1 MPLTVR
7 VAFDATSLL
16 GRRTGIGVC
25 TEQILARLTRPD
37 IEVTAFAISA
47 RGARSLKSVVPPGI
61 AVVKRPM
68 AARPLRAAWRFS
80 NHPSL
85 ENWTGR
91 FDVVHGP
98 NFVVPPSRSGA
109 EVVTVHDLTCIRF
122 PDMCTADTLQIP
134 TLLRRAIARGA
145 WVHTVSQF
153 VAEEVTEQFA
163 IAADRV
169 RVIPNGA
176 PQICPEPERDALAVG
191 GRVLAGGAEY
201 LLSLGTI
208 EPRKDIPGLIAAFDL
223 LAASHPGLV
232 LVIAGPDGWGAETVR
247 SAIDASPNSARIL
260 RTGWVD
266 DLHRNQLLAGAAAFV
281 YPSIYEGFG
290 LPPLEALAFGT
301 PVVATRVGALPEVL
315 ADTVVWAD
323 PHDAEDLASA
333 ITGVLDDPDAAASR
347 TRLGRQ
353 RLPRFDW
360 DRTVD
365 SLVQLYADAAT
376 ERRSVQH

>member
-1 MPLTVR
+1 VR

-25 TEQILARLTRPD
+25 TEQILARLTRPGL
-37 IEVTAFAISA
+37 EVTAFAVSA
-47 RGARSLKSVVPPGI
+47 RGARSLRTIVPPGI
-61 AVVKRPM
+61 GVVKRPM
-68 AARPLRAAWRFS
+68 AARPLRAAWRIS
-80 NHPSL
+80 DHPSL

-98 NFVVPPSRSGA
+98 NFVVPPSCRGA

-122 PDMCTADTLQIP
+122 PEMCTADTLQIP

-153 VAEEVTEQFA
+153 VADEVTEHFE

-169 RVIPNGA
+169 RVIHNGA
-176 PQICPEPERDALAVG
+176 PSVCPEPERDLLAAG
-191 GRVLAGGAEY
+191 GRVLVGGADY

-223 LAASHPGLV
+223 VAPTHPGLA

-247 SAIDASPNSARIL
+247 SAIENSPNSSRIL

-315 ADTVVWAD
+315 ADSVAWAD
-323 PHDAEDLASA
+323 PGDAVDLASA
-333 ITGVLDDPDAAASR
+333 IAGVLDDPEAAASR
-347 TRLGRQ
+347 TRLGEE

-365 SLVQLYADAAT
+365 SLVELFADAAA
-376 ERRSVQH
+376 ERRNVQR

>member
-1 MPLTVR
+1 MR

-16 GRRTGIGVC
+16 GRRTGIGFC
-25 TEQILARLTRPD
+25 TEQILTRLTRPD

-47 RGARSLKSVVPPGI
+47 RGARSLRTVVPPGI
-61 AVVKRPM
+61 GVVNRPM
-68 AARPLRAAWRFS
+68 AARPLRAAWRIS

-98 NFVVPPSRSGA
+98 NFVVPPSRRGA

-122 PDMCTADTLQIP
+122 PELCTADTLQIP

-153 VAEEVTEQFA
+153 VADEVTEHFE

-169 RVIPNGA
+169 RVIHNGA
-176 PQICPEPERDALAVG
+176 PSICPESERAALAAVG
-191 GRVLAGGAEY
+191 RALAGGADY

-208 EPRKDIPGLIAAFDL
+208 EPRKDIPGLVAAFDL
-223 LAASHPGLV
+223 VAASHPGLT
-232 LVIAGPDGWGAETVR
+232 LVIAGPDGWGAEAVR
-247 SAIDASPNSARIL
+247 SAIDASPNSSRII

-266 DLHRNQLLAGAAAFV
+266 DLQRDQLLAGAAAFV

-290 LPPLEALAFGT
+290 LPPLEALALGT
-301 PVVATRVGALPEVL
+301 PVVATRVSALPEVL
-315 ADTVVWAD
+315 ADSVAWAD
-323 PHDAEDLASA
+323 PDDAVDLASA
-333 ITGVLDDPDAAASR
+333 ITGVLDDPEAAASR
-347 TRLGRQ
+347 TRVGRE
-353 RLPRFDW
+353 RLPRFNW

-365 SLVQLYADAAT
+365 SLVELFADAAA
-376 ERRSVQH
+376 ERRNVQR

>member
-1 MPLTVR
+1 VR

-25 TEQILARLTRPD
+25 TEQILARLTRPGL
-37 IEVTAFAISA
+37 EVTAFAVSA
-47 RGARSLKSVVPPGI
+47 RGARSLRTVVPPGI
-61 AVVKRPM
+61 GVVKRPM
-68 AARPLRAAWRFS
+68 AARPLRAAWRIS
-80 NHPSL
+80 DHPSL

-98 NFVVPPSRSGA
+98 NFVVPPSCRGA

-122 PDMCTADTLQIP
+122 PELCTADTLQIP

-153 VAEEVTEQFA
+153 VADEVAEHFE

-169 RVIPNGA
+169 RVIHNGA
-176 PQICPEPERDALAVG
+176 PSICPESERAALADA
-191 GRVLAGGAEY
+191 GRALAGGADY

-223 LAASHPGLV
+223 VAPTHPGLA

-247 SAIDASPNSARIL
+247 SAIENSPNSSRIL

-315 ADTVVWAD
+315 ADSVTWAD
-323 PHDAEDLASA
+323 PDDAVDLASA
-333 ITGVLDDPDAAASR
+333 ITGVLDDPEAAASR
-347 TRLGRQ
+347 TRVGRE
-353 RLPRFDW
+353 RLPHFNW
-360 DRTVD
+360 DRSVD
-365 SLVQLYADAAT
+365 SLLELYGDATA
-376 ERRSVQH
+376 ERRTIGN